1 MTIAV
6 LGFQLMIFISM
17 FIAILLGRGWLK
29 AATVFWVLFTLF
41 GSIYTMGLMGA
52 IRELARQDWHVYRV
66 LRDTTPY
73 WYTPNLGY
81 TTAMT
86 GVVTVLFFA
95 FMAFVFWIGFKT
107 GGAKAT

>member
-41 GSIYTMGLMGA
+41 GSIYTMGLMALQLITIYFSFRVCDNFWKWRTSRHGA
-52 IRELARQDWHVYRV
+52 VRV
-66 LRDTTPY
+66 SR
-73 WYTPNLGY
+73 
-81 TTAMT
+81 
-86 GVVTVLFFA
+86 
-95 FMAFVFWIGFKT
+95 
-107 GGAKAT
+107 